1 MKIPTTNCSYPM
13 KRIAY
18 NSRAY
23 KEALKTTDFYEV
35 VLGNGEVKL
44 VSYDGRYTVYP
55 LPIDYVSD

>member
-1 MKIPTTNCSYPM
+1 M

-18 NSRAY
+18 NSKAY

-35 VLGNGEVKL
+35 VMGNGEVKL